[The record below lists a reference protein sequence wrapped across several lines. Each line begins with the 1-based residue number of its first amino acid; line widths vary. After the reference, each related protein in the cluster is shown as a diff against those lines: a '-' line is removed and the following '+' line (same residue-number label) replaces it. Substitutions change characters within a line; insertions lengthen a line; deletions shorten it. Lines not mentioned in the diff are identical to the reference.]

1 MTTTA
6 APPMMTLIDSLR
18 DARRTATSE
27 IALDSAGIRSAL
39 ADGLYSLLGEAQ
51 PTTPYVIRPSSFRHE
66 LAPSSYTPFGR
77 MRGALITQ
85 LMRLIAIDFPI
96 NNIFTDA
103 VAAWRA
109 SEGASEL
116 VEAFAGLDDDE
127 RARLATEV
135 VAHGVVLQQRLGT
148 PPSAWLPRT
157 AVRSAIRLGGGGV
170 ILRDHIDLVI
180 GSANG
185 MGSGVALVDIT
196 TATLDESMEKA
207 LRFHAVVETLKSGL
221 APRFVATLSTAT
233 GQLWRLNVDNELLN
247 RGVGEILSTLDALVA
262 RR

>member
-6 APPMMTLIDSLR
+6 TPSTVTLIDSLR
-18 DARRTATSE
+18 DARRTVSPE
-27 IALDSAGIRSAL
+27 VALDSAGIRATL
-39 ADGLYSLLGEAQ
+39 ADGIYSILGEAR
-51 PTTPYVIRPSSFRHE
+51 PTTPYVIRPSSFRRDVV
-66 LAPSSYTPFGR
+66 ASSYTPFGR

-96 NNIFTDA
+96 NDLFADA
-103 VAAWRA
+103 VTAWRA

-116 VEAFAGLDDDE
+116 VEVFAGLDDDE
-127 RARLATEV
+127 MARLATDV

-148 PPSAWLPRT
+148 PPSSWSPRT

-185 MGSGVALVDIT
+185 IGSGVALIDIT
-196 TATLDESMEKA
+196 TSTLDESMERA
-207 LRFHAVVETLKSGL
+207 LRFHAVVETLKTGL

-233 GQLWRLNVDNELLN
+233 GQLWRFNVDNDLLH
-247 RGVGEILSTLDALVA
+247 RGVSEILSTLDVLVVG
-262 RR
+262 R

>member
-6 APPMMTLIDSLR
+6 APPIVTLIDSLR
-18 DARRTATSE
+18 DARQTTTSE
-27 IALDSAGIRSAL
+27 ATLDSAGIRATL
-39 ADGLYSLLGEAQ
+39 ADGIYALLGEAQ
-51 PTTPYVIRPSSFRHE
+51 PITPYVIRPSSFRRD
-66 LAPSSYTPFGR
+66 AVMSSYTPFGR

-85 LMRLIAIDFPI
+85 LMRLIAIGFPI
-96 NNIFTDA
+96 NDLFVDA

-116 VEAFAGLDDDE
+116 VEVFAALDDDE

-148 PPSAWLPRT
+148 PPSSWLPRT

-170 ILRDHIDLVI
+170 LLRDHIDLVI

-185 MGSGVALVDIT
+185 VGSGVALIDIT
-196 TATLDESMEKA
+196 TSTLDESMERT

-233 GQLWRLNVDNELLN
+233 GQLWRFNVDNDLLR
-247 RGVGEILSTLDALVA
+247 RGVTEILSTLDVA
-262 RR
+262 VAGR

>member
-6 APPMMTLIDSLR
+6 TPSTVTLIDSLR
-18 DARRTATSE
+18 DARRNPSPE
-27 IALDSAGIRSAL
+27 VALDSAGIRATL
-39 ADGLYSLLGEAQ
+39 ADGIYSILGEAQ
-51 PTTPYVIRPSSFRHE
+51 PSTPYVIRPSSFRRDVV
-66 LAPSSYTPFGR
+66 ASSYTPFGR

-85 LMRLIAIDFPI
+85 LMRLMAINFPI
-96 NNIFTDA
+96 NDLFTDA
-103 VAAWRA
+103 VTAWRA

-116 VEAFAGLDDDE
+116 VEVFAGLDDDE
-127 RARLATEV
+127 MARLATDV

-148 PPSAWLPRT
+148 PPSSWLPRT

-170 ILRDHIDLVI
+170 VLRDHIDLVI

-185 MGSGVALVDIT
+185 IGSGVALIDIT
-196 TATLDESMEKA
+196 TSTLDESMERA

-233 GQLWRLNVDNELLN
+233 GQLWRFNVDNDLLH
-247 RGVGEILSTLDALVA
+247 RGVSEILSTLDVLVVG
-262 RR
+262 R